1 MKNLIKPSTFCSID
15 ASTNSL
21 AFAYFVDDR
30 LEKYGKIKYFGSD
43 IYEKIVDTA
52 HKTKIFFNQF
62 DNLEYI
68 VIEQPIYLN
77 SPKTAANLAMSHG
90 ALVASAALSGV
101 NHIHSVVP
109 MVWQNAINN
118 KRLTAD
124 EKTMI
129 RNRTPG
135 KSESWY
141 KSQERLFR
149 KQRTISYVNNR
160 FGTSIADDDV
170 SDACAIGAYAL
181 DNPGKV
187 FQTMAKN
194 LGLHHSEAYLRKR
207 LLLDKKSPEDIAK
220 ECGVSLQIIYKQL
233 KKFGL
238 K

>member
-1 MKNLIKPSTFCSID
+1 MKDLIKPISFCSID
-15 ASTNSL
+15 ASTNSM
-21 AFAYFVDDR
+21 AFAYFVNDD
-30 LEKYGKIKYFGSD
+30 LVKYGKIKYFGSD

-52 HKTKIFFNQF
+52 HKTRLFFQQF
-62 DNLEYI
+62 DDLEYI

-90 ALVASAALSGV
+90 AVVAAASLSGI

-124 EKTMI
+124 EKAMI
-129 RNRTPG
+129 RSRTPG

-187 FQTMAKN
+187 F
-194 LGLHHSEAYLRKR
+194 
-207 LLLDKKSPEDIAK
+207 
-220 ECGVSLQIIYKQL
+220 
-233 KKFGL
+233 
-238 K
+238 